1 MANQSYL
8 GMKPVIDADEVYY
21 CVGARTA
28 VAVRAPAPEHAGA
41 VFEQNRVGLHHL
53 GLRARADMDELQGFL
68 CSLGV
73 TNIRAP
79 RGDQWAPGYYSLLFE
94 DPGEIRL
101 EFYHVP
107 GKGGLS

>member
-1 MANQSYL
+1 MANQSFL
-8 GMKPVIDADEVYY
+8 GIEPVINIGEVYY

-53 GLRARADMDELQGFL
+53 GLRARADMDQLHGFL

-73 TNIRAP
+73 TIIRAP
-79 RGDQWAPGYYSLLFE
+79 RGDQWAPAYYSLLFE
-94 DPGEIRL
+94 DPGGIRL

-107 GKGGLS
+107 GKRVLS